1 MATRAIQV
9 FQSRATGNDRVA
21 LDIYDIVGADPFFGG
36 GVSAKQVLDTVRPVG
51 KDGEIFCRINS
62 AGGIVTEGLA
72 IYNLLAQKR
81 AEGVR
86 VVCRVDAL
94 AGSIASIIAMA
105 GELEMAEHSFLM
117 IHNPFGFG
125 EGQASDFRNQA
136 AVLDAMRAQMLD
148 IYAKRAGGNAEII
161 SKMMDAETWIEP
173 SQAVALGLADRV
185 VADPGIKLAAQF
197 DLSQYRN
204 TPKGVRAQ
212 VAQAA
217 LDELAAS
224 GGTQGIVADAPHAE
238 QVVRL
243 DAAEFTR
250 AAEEAIAKLQTLAA
264 AIPASGTITESPA
277 AAVSAPPAQ
286 ETIMSMTPEETQK
299 MTDLETQVATLTSAL
314 ESEKTAHATTSDELA
329 KAKKAEHDDE
339 EEDEDMMA
347 AKAVVEACMA
357 ITGVKDIARLEGAV
371 MALGPKLEG
380 AANSKAARA
389 VQVKGLIA
397 KGKLMPAQEKWAMK
411 CSVAAL
417 DQYLESLGD
426 AKVGPVGEEHTE
438 GTEDERV
445 AAARASASIPAF
457 DPAKITLN
465 ADEEKLVAQMGI
477 NNPKLGEQL
486 LADKRARAEA
496 DHRAKYGSRTAA

>member
-1 MATRAIQV
+1 MSTRAIQA
-9 FQSRATGNDRVA
+9 FQARATGNDRVA
-21 LDIYDIVGADPFFGG
+21 LDIYDTVGADPFFGG
-36 GVSAKQVLDTVRPVG
+36 GISSKQVLDAVRTVA

-136 AVLDAMRAQMLD
+136 SVLDAMRSQMLD
-148 IYAKRAGGNAEII
+148 IYAKRAGGNADII

-173 SQAVALGLADRV
+173 GQAVALGLADRV

-197 DLSQYRN
+197 DLSPYRN
-204 TPKGVRAQ
+204 TPKPIRAQ
-212 VAQAA
+212 VAQSA
-217 LDELAAS
+217 LDEL
-224 GGTQGIVADAPHAE
+224 TQGQRPAAYVAPLQIE
-238 QVVRL
+238 L
-243 DAAEFTR
+243 EPGAAEPSP
-250 AAEEAIAKLQTLAA
+250 EAIHRAFDERTAPPNQ
-264 AIPASGTITESPA
+264 SPA
-277 AAVSAPPAQ
+277 AATPAPPAQ
-286 ETIMSMTPEETQK
+286 ETTMSMTPEETQK
-299 MTDLETQVATLTSAL
+299 MAELESQVATLTSAI
-314 ESEKTAHATTSDELA
+314 ESEKTAHATTSDALA
-329 KAKKAEHDDE
+329 KAKKASDDDE
-339 EEDEDMMA
+339 EEDEEKMA
-347 AKAVVEACMA
+347 KKAVVEACMA

-371 MALGPKLEG
+371 MALGPKLAG
-380 AANSKAARA
+380 AANAQAARG
-389 VQVKGLIA
+389 VQVDGLIA
-397 KGKLMPAQEKWAMK
+397 KGKLMPAQKKWALK
-411 CSVAAL
+411 CSAQAL

-426 AKVGPVGEEHTE
+426 AKVGPVGEEHAE

-445 AAARASASIPAF
+445 AAARASTSIPAF

-465 ADEEKLVAQMGI
+465 ADEEKLVAQMGV

>member
-1 MATRAIQV
+1 MGAKTLAVQAYQARAKGV
-9 FQSRATGNDRVA
+9 DRLE
-21 LDIYDIVGADPFFGG
+21 LDIYDLIGADPFFGG
-36 GVSAKQVLDTVRPVG
+36 GVSSKQVLDAVRVVA

-72 IYNLLAQKR
+72 IYNVLAQKR

-148 IYAKRAGGNAEII
+148 IYAKRAGGNADII

-173 SQAVALGLADRV
+173 EQAVALGLADRV
-185 VADPGIKLAAQF
+185 VADPSIKLAAQF

-217 LDELAAS
+217 LDELS
-224 GGTQGIVADAPHAE
+224 RGAPAQRE
-238 QVVRL
+238 ELVVRL
-243 DAAEFTR
+243 DAQEFTR
-250 AAEEAIAKLQTLAA
+250 SAEGALAKLQQLAA
-264 AIPASGTITESPA
+264 AMPARGTTTESPA
-277 AAVSAPPAQ
+277 AATSAPPAQ
-286 ETIMSMTPEETQK
+286 EPPMAMTDDEIKK
-299 MTDLETQVATLTSAL
+299 MTDLETQVATLSAAL
-314 ESEKTAHATTSDELA
+314 ESEKTAHATTTDALA
-329 KAKKAEHDDE
+329 KAKKAEGDDE
-339 EEDEDMMA
+339 EEEDEEKMA
-347 AKAVVEACMA
+347 AKAVVEACMS
-357 ITGVKDIARLEGAV
+357 ITGVKDITRLEGAV
-371 MALGPKLEG
+371 MALGPKLAG
-380 AANSKAARA
+380 AANAQAARS
-389 VQVKGLIA
+389 VEVEGLMA
-397 KGKLMPAQEKWAMK
+397 KGKLTPAQRKWAMK
-411 CSVAAL
+411 CSRAVL

-426 AKVGPVGEEHTE
+426 SKVGPVGDEHTE
-438 GTEDERV
+438 GTDDERV
-445 AAARASASIPAF
+445 TAARAAASIPAF
-457 DPAKITLN
+457 DPAKIALT

-477 NNPKLGEQL
+477 NNPKLGEQM

-496 DHRAKYGSRTAA
+496 EHKAKYGSRTAA

>member
-1 MATRAIQV
+1 MSTRAIQA
-9 FQSRATGNDRVA
+9 FRAKATGNDRVS
-21 LDIYDIVGADPFFGG
+21 LDIYDVVGSDPFFGG
-36 GVSAKQVLDTVRPVG
+36 GVSSKQVLDTVRTVA

-62 AGGIVTEGLA
+62 AGGIVTEGMA
-72 IYNLLAQKR
+72 IYNLLTQKR

-136 AVLDAMRAQMLD
+136 SVLDAMRSQMLD

-173 SQAVALGLADRV
+173 GQAIALGLADRV

-197 DLSQYRN
+197 DLSAYRN
-204 TPKGVRAQ
+204 IPKPIRAQ
-212 VAQAA
+212 VAQSA
-217 LDELAAS
+217 LDELRAQGTTTIGTTSMHPLVITGVSAS
-224 GGTQGIVADAPHAE
+224 TTD
-238 QVVRL
+238 
-243 DAAEFTR
+243 D
-250 AAEEAIAKLQTLAA
+250 IAKILSETFENLAL
-264 AIPASGTITESPA
+264 TTNESPA
-277 AAVSAPPAQ
+277 AATSAPPAQ
-286 ETIMSMTPEETQK
+286 ETTMAMTPEEIQK
-299 MTDLETQVATLTSAL
+299 MTDLETQVATLTSAI
-314 ESEKTAHATTSDELA
+314 ESEKTAHATTSDALA
-329 KAKKAEHDDE
+329 KTKKAEADDE
-339 EEDEDMMA
+339 EEDEEKMA
-347 AKAVVEACMA
+347 KKAVVEACMA

-371 MALGPKLEG
+371 MALGPKLAG
-380 AANSKAARA
+380 AANAQAARS
-389 VQVKGLIA
+389 VQVEGLIA
-397 KGKLMPAQEKWAMK
+397 KGKLMPAQRKWAMK
-411 CSVAAL
+411 CSAAAL

-445 AAARASASIPAF
+445 VLARASASIPAF
-457 DPAKITLN
+457 DPAKVTLN

-486 LADKRARAEA
+486 LADKRSRAEA